1 VRAAAAR
8 VYGALLSVPVSGPV
22 LLGVAA
28 LFSAVSG
35 ALAPET
41 SPLLVGAIGALLCA
55 SFALAR
61 SAAVVPPA
69 AAGYGPVV
77 AARDHHRALAR
88 RAVPRLRDPDA
99 PGRTRSRAPSGPSR
113 WRRNPVH

>member
-1 VRAAAAR
+1 M
-8 VYGALLSVPVSGPV
+8 LLSIPLGGPV
-22 LLGVAA
+22 LLGMAA
-28 LFSAVSG
+28 LLSAVSG

-55 SFALAR
+55 SYALAR
-61 SAAVVPPA
+61 SGAVVPSA
-69 AAGYGPVV
+69 TAGNGPVV

-99 PGRTRSRAPSGPSR
+99 PGRTRSRAPSGRSR
-113 WRRNPVH
+113 RRHNPLP